1 MHNVKMDNKMVY
13 TKETLK
19 KLATDILGDR
29 NKAEQWLATPIKALN
44 EKTPQSL
51 VENTE
56 GIEEVV
62 VILRKIKAGE
72 FT

>member
-1 MHNVKMDNKMVY
+1 MDNKMVY

-19 KLATDILGDR
+19 RLAVDIFADR

-44 EKTPQSL
+44 GKTPRSL
-51 VENTE
+51 VENAE
-56 GIEEVV
+56 GIEEVAA
-62 VILRKIKAGE
+62 ILRKIKVGE